1 MQKSVEHSWAQTATN
16 TADIANIKENT
27 SKLEGTFEKFME
39 RMEEKLD
46 DMNANMNKLFKEQ
59 NIKIEE
65 IAKKQTKLESK
76 LQGGWWVICAL
87 GAALLGVLSFFNQ
100 LHDLVVK

>member
-1 MQKSVEHSWAQTATN
+1 MQKFSEQNLTQTAAN
-16 TADIANIKENT
+16 TADIANMKHT
-27 SKLEGTFEKFME
+27 TTKLEQNLERLME

-65 IAKKQTKLESK
+65 IAKKQTQLEAKLK
-76 LQGGWWVICAL
+76 GGWLVICTL
-87 GAALLGVLSFFNQ
+87 GAALLGILSFLNTI
-100 LHDLVVK
+100 HDFMVK